1 MEEPAQSDPAR
12 IYEEYLGRTI
22 ADPWT
27 RILLEYASLGSG
39 ERVLDLACGTGS
51 VARQAT
57 PIVGERGKVTGLDIN
72 PGMLAVARSLDPPNG
87 APIEWLQ
94 GDALALQL
102 PDSAFDV
109 VLCQQGLQFFADRA
123 RALREMRRVL
133 VAVGRTAISVWQ
145 SLDHHPLYESLFR
158 ATVRHL
164 NAEIADV
171 ALSFSLG
178 SAHDLKSLLIEA
190 NFRDVQVIPRSHE
203 VRLPSPE
210 RFVAFTVLG
219 AATSVPAFAALD
231 EPRRAALIDAIVRDT
246 RAAVKTFRRRDELV
260 FPMSSNIAIGC
271 Y

>member
-1 MEEPAQSDPAR
+1 MGKSQQSDPAR

-39 ERVLDLACGTGS
+39 EQVLDLACGTGS
-51 VARQAT
+51 VARQVA
-57 PIVGERGKVTGLDIN
+57 PIVGERGKVTALDIN
-72 PGMLAVARSLDPPNG
+72 PGMLAVARSLDPPDG

-123 RALREMRRVL
+123 RVLREMRRVL
-133 VAVGRTAISVWQ
+133 VAGGRTVISVWQ
-145 SLDHHPLYESLFR
+145 PLDRHPLYESLFR

-190 NFRDVQVIPRSHE
+190 NFRDVQVIPRSRD

-219 AATSVPAFAALD
+219 AATSVPTFAALD
-231 EPRRAALIDAIVRDT
+231 DRRAALIDAIVQDT
-246 RAAVKTFRRRDELV
+246 RAAVETFRRGDELV
-260 FPMSSNIAIGC
+260 FPMSSNIAIGRK
-271 Y
+271 

>member
-1 MEEPAQSDPAR
+1 MVEPEQSDPAR
-12 IYEEYLGRTI
+12 IYEEYLGRSPRSWASEERSPASTSI
-22 ADPWT
+22 RGCSLWHVRST
-27 RILLEYASLGSG
+27 RPTGRQSSGCKVMPLRCSYPTALSISSCASRDCSSSPIGR
-39 ERVLDLACGTGS
+39 ERFAKCAGCSL
-51 VARQAT
+51 
-57 PIVGERGKVTGLDIN
+57 RG
-72 PGMLAVARSLDPPNG
+72 
-87 APIEWLQ
+87 
-94 GDALALQL
+94 
-102 PDSAFDV
+102 
-109 VLCQQGLQFFADRA
+109 
-123 RALREMRRVL
+123 
-133 VAVGRTAISVWQ
+133 GRTAISVWQ

-158 ATVRHL
+158 ATVQHL

-246 RAAVKTFRRRDELV
+246 RAAVETFRREMNWSFRCRRT
-260 FPMSSNIAIGC
+260 S
-271 Y
+271 